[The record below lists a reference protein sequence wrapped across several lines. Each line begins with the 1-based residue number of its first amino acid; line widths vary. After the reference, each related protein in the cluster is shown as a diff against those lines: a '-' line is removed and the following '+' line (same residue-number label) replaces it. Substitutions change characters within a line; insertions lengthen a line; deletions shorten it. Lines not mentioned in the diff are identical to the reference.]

1 MPLPD
6 MAQHVNKYFEVRVHK
21 SYLTR
26 RNKAF
31 KQRLFYGN
39 DQYTSDSDI
48 VCILHHSS
56 HYLLSE
62 EYDLDETKA
71 KFEAL
76 AVVFKVLKARNVYPS
91 APRNGI
97 KSRRING
104 FDGHSIKIESVT
116 RLDWIGS
123 NEELLLAALKMPT
136 AVSRPGSR
144 RISK

>member
-1 MPLPD
+1 MG
-6 MAQHVNKYFEVRVHK
+6 KFFEVRVHK

-31 KQRLFYGN
+31 KQRHFFGN

-48 VCILHHSS
+48 VCILHHSG
-56 HYLLSE
+56 HHILGE
-62 EYDLDETKA
+62 EQELEECKS

-91 APRNGI
+91 QSRNGI
-97 KSRRING
+97 KSRRMNG
-104 FDGHSIKIESVT
+104 FDGHSVKIESVT

-144 RISK
+144 RISKQSMKAAL